1 MTDDTLFPYRRV
13 FYTSLGCKLNFAEMS
28 SLGRQ
33 LEAAGFLPVHAGEQ
47 ADLCVINTC
56 SVTETADK
64 KGRQVIHR
72 VIRRFP
78 QAYVVVTGCYAQLKP
93 EAIAA
98 IPGVDL
104 VLGANE
110 KMDLPAYL
118 KQAEAGTA
126 KSVLTTPIMDVNAF
140 QPAYSR
146 DDRTR
151 YFLKVQDGCDYYC
164 TYCTIPKARGRSR
177 NGSIASLVEQAR
189 QIAAEGGLEIVLSG
203 VNIGDFGKTTG
214 ESFLDLLK
222 ALDDVEGIR
231 RFRIS
236 SVEPNLLTESIIRF
250 VAGSK
255 RFMPHFHIPLQAGH
269 DEILRL
275 MHRRYNTSLFAERIA
290 FIRQELPHAFIG
302 VDVIVG
308 SRGETDTLF
317 KAAYQYMESL
327 DVTQFHVFP
336 YSERPD
342 TKALGIDHQVT
353 QAEKKH
359 RHELVQSMSDAK
371 WRAFYERHI
380 GTDQVVLFE
389 QAVKG
394 DRMVGFTANY
404 IRVEAVY
411 HPEWVNNLISL
422 RLGDFNDEGTALTAQ
437 TDVRQVVGLSTE

>member
-1 MTDDTLFPYRRV
+1 MIDENLFPYRRV
-13 FYTSLGCKLNFAEMS
+13 YYTSLGCKLNFAEMS

-33 LEAAGFLPVHAGEQ
+33 LEAAGFLPVRAGEQ

-64 KGRQVIHR
+64 KGRQAIHR
-72 VIRRFP
+72 LIRRFP
-78 QAYVVVTGCYAQLKP
+78 NAYMVVTGCYAQLKP
-93 EAIAA
+93 EEIAA

-118 KQAEAGTA
+118 ERAESGSA
-126 KSVLTTPIMDVNAF
+126 KSVLTTPIKDVNSF
-140 QPAYSR
+140 QPAFSK

-177 NGSIASLVEQAR
+177 NGSIQSLVAQAR
-189 QIAAEGGLEIVLSG
+189 QIAEEGGLEIVLSG

-222 ALDDVEGIR
+222 ALDEVESIK

-236 SVEPNLLTESIIRF
+236 SVEPNLLTEDVIRF
-250 VAGSK
+250 VASSK
-255 RFMPHFHIPLQAGH
+255 RFMPHFHIPLQAG
-269 DEILRL
+269 DDTLLRL
-275 MHRRYNTSLFAERIA
+275 MHRRYDTSLFASRIA
-290 FIRQELPHAFIG
+290 FIRQHLPHAFIG

-308 SRGETDTLF
+308 SRGETETLF
-317 KAAYQYMESL
+317 ESAFRFMESL

-342 TKALGIDHQVT
+342 TMALGIEHQVS
-353 QAEKKH
+353 QADKKV
-359 RHELVQSMSDAK
+359 RHERVQNLSDAK
-371 WRAFYERHI
+371 WKAFYERHI

-389 QAVKG
+389 HAVKG
-394 DRMVGFTANY
+394 SRMVGFTANY
-404 IRVEAVY
+404 IRVEADY
-411 HPEWVNNLISL
+411 HPEWVNNLVSL
-422 RLGDFNDEGTALTAQ
+422 RLGSFNEEGTALKAIT
-437 TDVRQVVGLSTE
+437 

>member
-1 MTDDTLFPYRRV
+1 MTDNTIFPYRRV
-13 FYTSLGCKLNFAEMS
+13 YYTSLGCKLNFAEMS

-33 LEAAGFLPVHAGEQ
+33 LEAAGFLPVRAGEE

-64 KGRQVIHR
+64 KDRQVIHR

-78 QAYVVVTGCYAQLKP
+78 NAFVVVTGCYAQLKP
-93 EAIAA
+93 EDIAA

-104 VLGANE
+104 ILGANE

-118 KQAEAGTA
+118 EKVETGAA
-126 KSVLTTPIMDVNAF
+126 KAVLTTPIKDVNTF
-140 QPAYSR
+140 QPAFSR

-177 NGSIASLVEQAR
+177 NGSIASLVEQAK

-222 ALDDVEGIR
+222 ALDDVTGIS

-236 SVEPNLLTESIIRF
+236 SVEPNLLTEDVIRF
-250 VAGSK
+250 VATSK
-255 RFMPHFHIPLQAGH
+255 RFMPHFHIPLQAGN
-269 DEILRL
+269 DTVLRL
-275 MHRRYNTSLFAERIA
+275 MHRRYDTSLFASRIA
-290 FIRQELPHAFIG
+290 FIRQHMPHAFIG

-308 SRGETDTLF
+308 TRGETDDLF
-317 KAAYQYMESL
+317 ESAYRYKESL

-342 TKALGIDHQVT
+342 TKALGIDHYVPQK
-353 QAEKKH
+353 EKKR
-359 RHELVQSMSDAK
+359 RHELVQALSERK
-371 WRAFYERHI
+371 WNTFYERHI
-380 GTDQVVLFE
+380 GTTQTVLFE

-404 IRVEAVY
+404 IRVEAAY
-411 HPEWVNNLISL
+411 HPEWVNNLVPL
-422 RLGDFNDEGTALTAQ
+422 RLGGFNEDGTALTAI
-437 TDVRQVVGLSTE
+437 LSHQE

>member
-1 MTDDTLFPYRRV
+1 MIDENLFPYRRV
-13 FYTSLGCKLNFAEMS
+13 YYTSLGCKLNFAEMS

-33 LEAAGFLPVHAGEQ
+33 LEAAGFLPVRAGEQ

-64 KGRQVIHR
+64 KGRQAIHR
-72 VIRRFP
+72 LIRRFP
-78 QAYVVVTGCYAQLKP
+78 NAYMVVTGCYAQLKP
-93 EAIAA
+93 EEIAA

-118 KQAEAGTA
+118 ERAESGSA
-126 KSVLTTPIMDVNAF
+126 KSVLTTPIKDVNSF
-140 QPAYSR
+140 QPAFSK

-177 NGSIASLVEQAR
+177 NGSIQSLVAQAR
-189 QIAAEGGLEIVLSG
+189 QIAEEGGLEIVLSG

-222 ALDDVEGIR
+222 ALDEVESIK

-236 SVEPNLLTESIIRF
+236 SVEPNLLTEDVIRF
-250 VAGSK
+250 VDSSK
-255 RFMPHFHIPLQAGH
+255 RFMPHFHIPLQAG
-269 DEILRL
+269 DDTLLRL
-275 MHRRYNTSLFAERIA
+275 MHRRYDTSLFASRIA
-290 FIRQELPHAFIG
+290 FIRQHLPHAFIG

-308 SRGETDTLF
+308 SRGETETLF
-317 KAAYQYMESL
+317 ESAFRFMESL

-342 TKALGIDHQVT
+342 TMALGIEHQVS
-353 QAEKKH
+353 QADKKV
-359 RHELVQSMSDAK
+359 RHERVQNLSDAK
-371 WRAFYERHI
+371 WKTFYERHL

-389 QAVKG
+389 HAVKG
-394 DRMVGFTANY
+394 SRMVGFTANY
-404 IRVEAVY
+404 IRVEADY
-411 HPEWVNNLISL
+411 HPEWVNNLVPL
-422 RLGDFNDEGTALTAQ
+422 RLGGFNEDGTALTAI
-437 TDVRQVVGLSTE
+437 T

>member
-1 MTDDTLFPYRRV
+1 MIDENLFPYRRV
-13 FYTSLGCKLNFAEMS
+13 YYTSLGCKLNFAEMS

-33 LEAAGFLPVHAGEQ
+33 LEAAGFLPVRAGEQ

-64 KGRQVIHR
+64 KGRQAIHR
-72 VIRRFP
+72 LIRRFP
-78 QAYVVVTGCYAQLKP
+78 NAYMVVTGCYAQLKP
-93 EAIAA
+93 EEIAA

-118 KQAEAGTA
+118 ERAESGSA
-126 KSVLTTPIMDVNAF
+126 KSVLTTPIKDVNSF
-140 QPAYSR
+140 QPAFSK

-177 NGSIASLVEQAR
+177 NGSIQSLVAQAR
-189 QIAAEGGLEIVLSG
+189 QIAEEGGLEIVLSG

-222 ALDDVEGIR
+222 ALDEVESIK

-236 SVEPNLLTESIIRF
+236 SVEPNLLTEDVIRF
-250 VAGSK
+250 VASSK
-255 RFMPHFHIPLQAGH
+255 RFMPHFHIPLQAG
-269 DEILRL
+269 DDTLLRL
-275 MHRRYNTSLFAERIA
+275 MHRRYDTSLFASRIA
-290 FIRQELPHAFIG
+290 FIRQHLPHAFIG

-308 SRGETDTLF
+308 SRGETETLF
-317 KAAYQYMESL
+317 ESAFRFMESL

-342 TKALGIDHQVT
+342 TMALGIEHQVS
-353 QAEKKH
+353 QADKKV
-359 RHELVQSMSDAK
+359 RHERVQNLSDAK
-371 WRAFYERHI
+371 WKTFYERHL

-389 QAVKG
+389 HAVKG
-394 DRMVGFTANY
+394 SRMVGFTANY
-404 IRVEAVY
+404 IRVEADY
-411 HPEWVNNLISL
+411 HPEWVNNLVPL
-422 RLGDFNDEGTALTAQ
+422 RLGGFNEDGTALTAI
-437 TDVRQVVGLSTE
+437 T